1 MISLGLSRFRE
12 READYIGLLLM
23 ADAGF
28 NLSGAVSFWTKLNK
42 WEEQQ
47 QRGAKKRVR
56 REPQF
61 RSTHPHV
68 SWHPFLVLLGPSLAV
83 HELETSGVI
92 PKYGHNSTALGPKST
107 RQTLESICSFMHE
120 R

>member
-1 MISLGLSRFRE
+1 
-12 READYIGLLLM
+12 M

-61 RSTHPHV
+61 RSMHPHKWLPEIYDILGGLATDQAV
-68 SWHPFLVLLGPSLAV
+68 SQSWKMAAKRRRWKEFAMRRDGSRRLIG
-83 HELETSGVI
+83 EE
-92 PKYGHNSTALGPKST
+92 
-107 RQTLESICSFMHE
+107 RQANVE
-120 R
+120 

>member
-1 MISLGLSRFRE
+1 
-12 READYIGLLLM
+12 M

-61 RSTHPHV
+61 RSTHPHTASRVIQIKIWIPEIYDVLGGLATDQAV
-68 SWHPFLVLLGPSLAV
+68 S
-83 HELETSGVI
+83 
-92 PKYGHNSTALGPKST
+92 
-107 RQTLESICSFMHE
+107 QSFKMAAKQRRWKE
-120 R
+120 FAMRRDGSRRLIREEKQANVE